1 MVEEP
6 EKKRVNVT
14 IKGKVQGIGY
24 RAFARAKA
32 IPLLIRGY
40 ARNLPGGDVEV
51 VAEGLK
57 KNLEKFITELHK
69 GPALA
74 VVEDLNIKWEDYKGE
89 FTDFEIRY

>member
-1 MVEEP
+1 MQP
-6 EKKRVNVT
+6 PKTRAT
-14 IKGKVQGIGY
+14 IIVKGRVQGIGY

-40 ARNLPGGDVEV
+40 AKNLPDGTVEV
-51 VAEGLK
+51 VAEGSK
-57 KNLEKFITELHK
+57 PNIEKFISELQK

-74 VVEDLNIKWEDYKGE
+74 LVEDLNIKWEEYKGE